1 MNMMNSVIIEG
12 KLSESRKF
20 LDRMEFDIET
30 SRMMKNSK
38 CEAVEEKDIFTIET
52 FGKISEVLER
62 FETGRQIRVVGR
74 LASRKWMDLERE
86 EHRRTIVVAEHV
98 EIKPVK

>member
-1 MNMMNSVIIEG
+1 MNMLNNVIIEG
-12 KLSESRKF
+12 RLFECRKF

-30 SRMMKNSK
+30 SRTVKNS
-38 CEAVEEKDIFTIET
+38 EGETVEEKDIFTIET

-86 EHRRTIVVAEHV
+86 EHRRTVVVAEHI
-98 EIKPVK
+98 EIKLVK